1 MINFEEAV
9 EIASIYHKGQKDL
22 DGKPV
27 LLHPLAVALIGN
39 NEMERIVGVLHDVI
53 EDTECSFTDLEKW
66 GVSKNVIN
74 TLELLTHKEG
84 QSCNEYL
91 LGIITSGNITALN
104 VKINDLR
111 HNISRNNED
120 SNKKKIIKAKHKKAL
135 KKIENYLM
143 ANIKNTTILYE
154 PTISFSTKTNIKWLS
169 GKVLG
174 MFFCFIVFCIFAL

>member
-154 PTISFSTKTNIKWLS
+154 PIL
-169 GKVLG
+169 L
-174 MFFCFIVFCIFAL
+174 CF